1 MEFGLSVAT
10 ALPPDTVQDN
20 RSAFDYA
27 LRTCQVAYDSGFN
40 GFGIGQR
47 YIGGATHQ
55 YLPPLIM
62 AGHLFARFP
71 GVYVSTNVYL
81 LPYGNP
87 VRIAEEVAALDLM
100 APGRFLFG
108 IGQGYRRD
116 EGAVFGVTGRDRGR
130 RLTEAL
136 AAMRSLWQAGPRSF
150 SGEFWNFEDITLS
163 IKPALASGPPV
174 MMGADTLD
182 ALAKIPSR
190 GGDVWYSSPR
200 HSVEFLRRAVPVWR
214 RVLAEA
220 GRRVVGPAMGRNV
233 CVAEDRRAATSLA
246 QGPFGNYMRSQA
258 GWGQP
263 GERYDL
269 PPDELIRERVILGSA
284 EEVAEQIISL
294 HQEFGVEYMNLRVYA
309 SGMEQERALDIVRQI
324 GQEVLP
330 LVRAETG
337 ASSLFSDWPASVT
350 EKPAAKAAAVNS
362 STEKTG
368 D

>member
-10 ALPPDTVQDN
+10 ALPPATVQDN
-20 RSAFDYA
+20 RSAFDYVQ
-27 LRTCQVAYDSGFN
+27 RTCQVAYDSGFN

-47 YIGGATHQ
+47 YMGGATHQ
-55 YLPPLIM
+55 YFPPLIM
-62 AGHLFARFP
+62 AGYLLARFP

-87 VRIAEEVAALDLM
+87 VRVAEEVAALDLM
-100 APGRFLFG
+100 ASGRFLFG

-116 EGAVFGVTGRDRGR
+116 EGEAFGVTGRDRGR

-136 AAMRSLWQAGPRSF
+136 AAIRSLWQPGPRSF
-150 SGEFWNFEDITLS
+150 SGEFWNFDDVTLS
-163 IKPALASGPPV
+163 IKPTLASGPPV
-174 MMGADTLD
+174 MMGADTLE

-214 RVLAEA
+214 RAVAES
-220 GRRVVGPAMGRNV
+220 GRRDVGPAMGRNV
-233 CVAEDRRAATSLA
+233 CVAENRRAATSLA
-246 QGPFGNYMRSQA
+246 RGPFGDYMRSQA

-263 GERYDL
+263 GESYDL
-269 PPDELIRERVILGSA
+269 SPDGLLRERVILGSA
-284 EEVAEQIISL
+284 EEVAEQIIAL
-294 HQEFGVEYMNLRVYA
+294 HEEFGVDYMNLRVYA
-309 SGMEQERALDIVRQI
+309 SGMDQERALDIVRQI
-324 GQEVLP
+324 GHEVLP

-337 ASSLFSDWPASVT
+337 DGSPFSDWRPFAT
-350 EKPAAKAAAVNS
+350 NS
-362 STEKTG
+362 STREVG